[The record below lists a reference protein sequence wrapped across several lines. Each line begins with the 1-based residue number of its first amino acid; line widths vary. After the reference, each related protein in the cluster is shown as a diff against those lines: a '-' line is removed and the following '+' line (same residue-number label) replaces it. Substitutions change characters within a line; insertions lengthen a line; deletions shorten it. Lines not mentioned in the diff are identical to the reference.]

1 MGGPVFALGPLV
13 VVALLVVIGIAGLVW
28 SMARNR
34 SRYDTPGET
43 VNPADQVHLRP
54 LIRARERLDD
64 LLAKHG
70 NDPNIK
76 VIGSEARKEVDE
88 LIKHTEDMLRS
99 ELSGHRSDL
108 KSQLAEVRGEVESL
122 VSDLEQSAVETQ
134 VDDASTTLRESLSRI
149 QSLSAS
155 LDEAEQLTDRNL

>member
-1 MGGPVFALGPLV
+1 MGGLALGPLV
-13 VVALLVVIGIAGLVW
+13 VVALLVVIGIAGFVW
-28 SMARNR
+28 SIARNR
-34 SRYDTPGET
+34 SRYETPGDS
-43 VNPADQVHLRP
+43 VNLADQVHLRP
-54 LIRARERLDD
+54 LIRARDRLDT

-76 VIGSEARKEVDE
+76 VIGSEARNEVNE
-88 LIKHTEDMLRS
+88 LIKHTEEMLRS

-108 KSQLAEVRGEVESL
+108 KAQLAEVRGEVESL
-122 VSDLEQSAVETQ
+122 VSNLEQSAVEVQ